1 MICDSLQ
8 FLICYV
14 RGEGKRG
21 RHSGEMLNKLLFKAL
36 RHVCL
41 RACLFTAAAVQC
53 ADICVN
59 VSLEKSQ
66 APSGVCVN
74 NNTVIH
80 PLLI

>member
-1 MICDSLQ
+1 MLCKR
-8 FLICYV
+8 
-14 RGEGKRG
+14 RGEKRKTQW
-21 RHSGEMLNKLLFKAL
+21 RDAEQTVIQSAA
-36 RHVCL
+36 
-41 RACLFTAAAVQC
+41 ACLFTAAAVQC

-66 APSGVCVN
+66 APLGVCVN

>member
-21 RHSGEMLNKLLFKAL
+21 RQWRDAEQTVIQSAA
-36 RHVCL
+36 
-41 RACLFTAAAVQC
+41 ACLFTAAAVQC